1 MKRNWELPCNI
12 QISGGYSVARSQSVW
27 KARCFLVFYV
37 QGVENDRRKSF
48 TKRVIFTPVDITIY
62 TEGRNVLVSA
72 CIKWIVAKSSQ
83 NLAKKWISL
92 FFQPE
97 MKSCCSYWW
106 LSFFLQIE
114 GKGRVCGSGRM
125 LFVFS
130 LLVRSYSWKKVNLLG
145 GAVIWELLMIEY
157 QSWAF
162 LEPKSPPRKQL
173 ETPSC
178 LCFAFFC
185 VRTRF
190 WQPTFHWNLSS
201 WHSSGDHGP
210 RWWTS
215 SW

>member
-1 MKRNWELPCNI
+1 MKSSKRREFGRKYEAELGAALRNI

-72 CIKWIVAKSSQ
+72 CIKWIVAKSWFSSQ

-106 LSFFLQIE
+106 LSFFYRLKAKVVSAAQE
-114 GKGRVCGSGRM
+114 GC
-125 LFVFS
+125 
-130 LLVRSYSWKKVNLLG
+130 Y
-145 GAVIWELLMIEY
+145 
-157 QSWAF
+157 
-162 LEPKSPPRKQL
+162 
-173 ETPSC
+173 
-178 LCFAFFC
+178 LCFHYWLE
-185 VRTRF
+185 VIVER
-190 WQPTFHWNLSS
+190 
-201 WHSSGDHGP
+201 
-210 RWWTS
+210 RWIC
-215 SW
+215 